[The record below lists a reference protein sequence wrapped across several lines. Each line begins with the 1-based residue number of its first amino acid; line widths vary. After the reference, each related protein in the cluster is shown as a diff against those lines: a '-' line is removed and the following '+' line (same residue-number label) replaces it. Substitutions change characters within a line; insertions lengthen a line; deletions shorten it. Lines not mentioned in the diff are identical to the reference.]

1 MTSPQTEEKK
11 DPITEVLLWTWDRLQ
26 RTVFVGVSVTFPR
39 KFVSPLGFLG
49 MLTFVTFLLLGV
61 TGALLMLYFEPTLT
75 GAFDSVELISE
86 EIPFG
91 NFLRNIH
98 YQASN
103 AMIFLALIHMY
114 YNFFSGRFKLKNE
127 FLWVT
132 GILLGTLTILEAFTG
147 YDLIFNERAVLA
159 ISIGVS
165 LNAAAPFL
173 GPTLAG
179 VMMGTGFGDVI
190 LRFYAFHVF
199 IVPLLM
205 VIIMFIHFPRYLV
218 LDLPIIMAT
227 IGGIVIVGG
236 LVPIPLGIK
245 FEPLAAPGI
254 TVPEWYLTGLYAFIR
269 TGVDKFVSGVII
281 PTLFILMFMVVP
293 FLDKS
298 KSLSWKDRP
307 FWTALGITSIVQ
319 ILITTFWGFYIP
331 NTGTL
336 TRRLFIE
343 PLSFYGVLILIPI
356 ITYGITYGFLRWVK
370 SKEAGKPRRRATPG
384 KPISI
389 PRKWV
394 YAILASLIIFQIGLN
409 SLVYQAFFVGFEN
422 LILFEVGLILLAFSV
437 VLHLYRLGTQSK
449 LPS

>member
-1 MTSPQTEEKK
+1 M
-11 DPITEVLLWTWDRLQ
+11 
-26 RTVFVGVSVTFPR
+26 FVGVSVTFPR

-75 GAFDSVELISE
+75 GAFDSVELIAE

-91 NFLRNIH
+91 NFLRNTH
-98 YQASN
+98 YHASN

-159 ISIGVS
+159 VSIGVS

-173 GPTLAG
+173 GPILAG

-227 IGGIVIVGG
+227 IGGMIIIGG
-236 LVPIPLGIK
+236 LVPVPLGVK

-307 FWTALGITSIVQ
+307 FWTALGITSVIQ
-319 ILITTFWGFYIP
+319 ILITTFWGFFIP

-336 TRRLFIE
+336 TKRLFIE
-343 PLSFYGVLILIPI
+343 PLSFYGILIIIPI
-356 ITYGITYGFLRWVK
+356 ITYGATYGFLRWVK

-384 KPISI
+384 KPINI

-394 YAILASLIIFQIGLN
+394 YAILASLVIFQIGLN
-409 SLVYQAFFVGFEN
+409 SLVYQAFIVGFEN

>member
-1 MTSPQTEEKK
+1 M
-11 DPITEVLLWTWDRLQ
+11 
-26 RTVFVGVSVTFPR
+26 FVGVSVTFPR

-75 GAFDSVELISE
+75 GAFDSVELIAE

-98 YQASN
+98 YHASN

-227 IGGIVIVGG
+227 IGGMVIVGG
-236 LVPIPLGIK
+236 LVPVPLGVK

-307 FWTALGITSIVQ
+307 FWTALGITSVVQ
-319 ILITTFWGFYIP
+319 ILITTFWGFFIP

-336 TRRLFIE
+336 TKRLFIE
-343 PLSFYGVLILIPI
+343 PLSFYGVLIIIPI
-356 ITYGITYGFLRWVK
+356 ITYGATYGFLRWVK
-370 SKEAGKPRRRATPG
+370 SREAGKPRRRATPG

-394 YAILASLIIFQIGLN
+394 YTILVSLVLFQVGLN

>member
-1 MTSPQTEEKK
+1 M
-11 DPITEVLLWTWDRLQ
+11 
-26 RTVFVGVSVTFPR
+26 
-39 KFVSPLGFLG
+39 SPLGFLG

-75 GAFDSVELISE
+75 GAFDSVELITE

-91 NFLRNIH
+91 NFLRNVH
-98 YQASN
+98 YHASN

-227 IGGIVIVGG
+227 IGGIIIVGG
-236 LVPIPLGIK
+236 LVPVPLGVK

-298 KSLSWKDRP
+298 KSLSWKDR
-307 FWTALGITSIVQ
+307 
-319 ILITTFWGFYIP
+319 
-331 NTGTL
+331 
-336 TRRLFIE
+336 
-343 PLSFYGVLILIPI
+343 
-356 ITYGITYGFLRWVK
+356 
-370 SKEAGKPRRRATPG
+370 
-384 KPISI
+384 
-389 PRKWV
+389 
-394 YAILASLIIFQIGLN
+394 
-409 SLVYQAFFVGFEN
+409 
-422 LILFEVGLILLAFSV
+422 
-437 VLHLYRLGTQSK
+437 
-449 LPS
+449 

>member
-1 MTSPQTEEKK
+1 MTSSQTEEKK
-11 DPITEVLLWTWDRLQ
+11 DPISELLAWTWDRLQ
-26 RTVFVGVSVTFPR
+26 RSVFVGVSVTFPR

-49 MLTFVTFLLLGV
+49 MLTFITFLLLGV
-61 TGALLMLYFEPTLT
+61 TGALLMIYFEPTLT
-75 GAFDSVELISE
+75 GAFDSVELITE

-91 NFLRNIH
+91 NFLRNVH
-98 YQASN
+98 YHASN

-114 YNFFSGRFKLKNE
+114 YNLFSGRFKLKNE

-199 IVPLLM
+199 IVPILM

-227 IGGIVIVGG
+227 IGGMVIIGG
-236 LVPIPLGIK
+236 LVPVPLGIK

-281 PTLFILMFMVVP
+281 PTLFILMFMVIP

-307 FWTALGITSIVQ
+307 FWTALGITSIIQ
-319 ILITTFWGFYIP
+319 ILVTTFWGFFIP

-343 PLSFYGVLILIPI
+343 PLSFYGILIIIPI
-356 ITYGITYGFLRWVK
+356 ITFGATYGFLRWVK
-370 SKEAGKPRRRATPG
+370 SKEAGKPRRRAIPG
-384 KPISI
+384 KPIAI

-394 YAILASLIIFQIGLN
+394 IAILVSLVLFQVGLN
-409 SLVYQAFFVGFEN
+409 SLVYQAFLVGFEN

>member
-1 MTSPQTEEKK
+1 M
-11 DPITEVLLWTWDRLQ
+11 
-26 RTVFVGVSVTFPR
+26 FVGVSVTFPR

-75 GAFDSVELISE
+75 GAFDSVELIAE

-98 YQASN
+98 YHSSN

-227 IGGIVIVGG
+227 IGGMVIVGG
-236 LVPIPLGIK
+236 LVPVPLGIK

-307 FWTALGITSIVQ
+307 FWTALGITSVVQ
-319 ILITTFWGFYIP
+319 ILVTTFWGFFIP

-336 TRRLFIE
+336 TKRLFIE
-343 PLSFYGVLILIPI
+343 PLSFYGILIIIPI
-356 ITYGITYGFLRWVK
+356 VTYGATYGFLRWVK
-370 SKEAGKPRRRATPG
+370 SREAGKPRRRATPG

-394 YAILASLIIFQIGLN
+394 YTILVSLVLFQVGLN